1 MDIEGKTQFFLDQQ
15 VQFSND
21 LARIHSILERVAAT
35 QDRTTAILGIQAEG
49 LSKLEEL
56 THRIGERQITFE
68 DTVAG
73 FAERQS
79 KCEQTILQVGQTLVG
94 VADAQEYTNRIL
106 VTLAERQVDTERAR
120 LAIEE
125 AIRRLAEMQVDSE
138 RARLATEE
146 AMRRLAERQ
155 VATEEALRSLAE
167 RQKITEE
174 NLNVLL
180 LTVERHISG
189 HK

>member
-1 MDIEGKTQFFLDQQ
+1 MDIEGKMQFILDQK

-21 LARIHSILERVAAT
+21 IARIHSILERVAAT
-35 QDRTTAILGIQAEG
+35 QDRTTAILNIQAEG

-106 VTLAERQVDTERAR
+106 VTLAERR
-120 LAIEE
+120 
-125 AIRRLAEMQVDSE
+125 VDSE
-138 RARLATEE
+138 QARLATED
-146 AMRRLAERQ
+146 AMRSLAERQ
-155 VATEEALRSLAE
+155 VATEEALRTLAE
-167 RQKITEE
+167 SQKITEE